1 MLSRLLNLLLIRE
14 GERQQ
19 VIYFF
24 ALYVILGCG
33 LAFGRNSADVLF
45 FKRYGIEYLPVMYM
59 VLSVFLT
66 LLSAFY
72 AAFADRIPPE
82 RLSSILFIFLMFLL
96 LGNWVWISYSEVG
109 AAYPA
114 YYLLSEIASEILI
127 VHSIHYLA
135 QNFDSLQAKRLFPLI
150 MAGTQIGIIIGGLTL
165 AAIAQYINIQDIMLV
180 WCFMLLIPV
189 YMIYFWHKQHGS
201 STYFRPMHKST
212 KRFKQAISQVSS
224 GFSLIKTSQLLKAAS
239 FALFFM
245 VIAFYILN
253 YSINRIYTTTF
264 ETEAELTRFF
274 GILTATTNGLALLLQ
289 IFITNRVIHRFGV
302 KNINLI
308 FPITSLFSLLALLSS
323 FTLIPAIIGSINRN
337 AIMTAFR
344 NPIRTIFFNALPA
357 NIRGRANATSI
368 VIVLPLALFIC
379 GALLMVI
386 QEMGEPAYY
395 LAIGFIAAAL
405 YLIFNLKMNKAYV
418 SEMLSTI
425 KKKILVTDDM
435 ESTSSNYE
443 ISITSE
449 RKMSNEV
456 FKSNTILKIFKML
469 MLAYPEK
476 ANELLLLNADQSETI
491 LAEKII
497 KSLASEQPQGFSSI
511 LNKLLSETKDI
522 RLKSTILITLFKLQD
537 QKVVSLIPSLLDDIN
552 PRMQISA
559 IIGALQQNN
568 KLLKDKAVNQWIRL
582 TSSSNIDEQILTL
595 DLIEYL
601 AMVTDS
607 KSTLLPIY
615 KSMIASILGTDN
627 KIKITMVLNA
637 LLNWPESH
645 YPEIASLLTK
655 VYERSDTLTR
665 LLCVRCSR
673 LFYDSDQ
680 ALLKK
685 AIEDSNR
692 KIRQQAARIHYEM
705 MGDDTIDILV
715 LWLATEANGSPRAQ
729 RAFLSLLHEVIVDS
743 HSFRKIA
750 RAKAEVAQKF
760 FWSLQILNRYK
771 GEQSVPLDLVKL
783 ILQERIKQY
792 INLSVYAMKGFE
804 NAEVTYIVWAGL
816 NSRDPRYIA
825 SACEVLRNIRSKDI
839 GEMLSDLI
847 EQRPKKISKQVNSKF
862 CENTES
868 VLLWC
873 MKLPDPW
880 LSTCAKKA
888 LQSLA

>member
-1 MLSRLLNLLLIRE
+1 MT
-14 GERQQ
+14 
-19 VIYFF
+19 
-24 ALYVILGCG
+24 
-33 LAFGRNSADVLF
+33 
-45 FKRYGIEYLPVMYM
+45 P
-59 VLSVFLT
+59 
-66 LLSAFY
+66 
-72 AAFADRIPPE
+72 
-82 RLSSILFIFLMFLL
+82 SII
-96 LGNWVWISYSEVG
+96 
-109 AAYPA
+109 
-114 YYLLSEIASEILI
+114 
-127 VHSIHYLA
+127 
-135 QNFDSLQAKRLFPLI
+135 
-150 MAGTQIGIIIGGLTL
+150 T
-165 AAIAQYINIQDIMLV
+165 
-180 WCFMLLIPV
+180 
-189 YMIYFWHKQHGS
+189 
-201 STYFRPMHKST
+201 KS
-212 KRFKQAISQVSS
+212 
-224 GFSLIKTSQLLKAAS
+224 
-239 FALFFM
+239 
-245 VIAFYILN
+245 
-253 YSINRIYTTTF
+253 
-264 ETEAELTRFF
+264 AELPE
-274 GILTATTNGLALLLQ
+274 LTN
-289 IFITNRVIHRFGV
+289 
-302 KNINLI
+302 
-308 FPITSLFSLLALLSS
+308 
-323 FTLIPAIIGSINRN
+323 
-337 AIMTAFR
+337 
-344 NPIRTIFFNALPA
+344 
-357 NIRGRANATSI
+357 
-368 VIVLPLALFIC
+368 
-379 GALLMVI
+379 
-386 QEMGEPAYY
+386 
-395 LAIGFIAAAL
+395 
-405 YLIFNLKMNKAYV
+405 
-418 SEMLSTI
+418 
-425 KKKILVTDDM
+425 
-435 ESTSSNYE
+435 
-443 ISITSE
+443 
-449 RKMSNEV
+449 
-456 FKSNTILKIFKML
+456 
-469 MLAYPEK
+469 
-476 ANELLLLNADQSETI
+476 
-491 LAEKII
+491 
-497 KSLASEQPQGFSSI
+497 
-511 LNKLLSETKDI
+511 
-522 RLKSTILITLFKLQD
+522 
-537 QKVVSLIPSLLDDIN
+537 
-552 PRMQISA
+552 
-559 IIGALQQNN
+559 
-568 KLLKDKAVNQWIRL
+568 KAVNQWIRL